1 MTIQEERRE
10 GRKAERK
17 QGSKEGRR
25 EGGKEERR
33 EGRKEGRKEGPCL
46 QSTLAACGRSSFTV
60 KCIIMTVLYHAS
72 KA

>member
-46 QSTLAACGRSSFTV
+46 QSTLAACGSGFTV